1 VGRVTSDGN
10 PDPHPPSPIPHPPS
24 WPLTLCALC
33 LTWNA
38 ALLLRYLTYL
48 IPHHPSELG
57 TLTVA
62 EFVLAPNN
70 LPWYKLGPIVGNALF
85 PRLLVQGLGNPAGGE
100 WAPFGLLLGTTAL
113 ILTGAV
119 AGIAWLHGRTQP
131 ISVADASQAS
141 QPQRAQS
148 AQRI

>member
-1 VGRVTSDGN
+1 MRY
-10 PDPHPPSPIPHPPS
+10 PSPIPHLPS

-33 LTWNA
+33 LIWNA

-57 TLTVA
+57 TLTIG

-70 LPWYKLGPIVGNALF
+70 LPWFKLVPVIGNALF
-85 PRLLVQGLGNPAGGE
+85 PRLLIQGLGNPAGGE
-100 WAPFGLLLGTTAL
+100 WVPFGLLLGAITL
-113 ILTGAV
+113 VL
-119 AGIAWLHGRTQP
+119 AGTIAAIAWLHSRAQRR
-131 ISVADASQAS
+131 SVADTGQAA